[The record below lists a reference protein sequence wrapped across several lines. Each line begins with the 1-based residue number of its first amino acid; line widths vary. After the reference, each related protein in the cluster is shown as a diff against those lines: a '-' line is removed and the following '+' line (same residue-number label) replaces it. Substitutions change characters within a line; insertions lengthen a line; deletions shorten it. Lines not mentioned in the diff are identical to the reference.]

1 MIRNLLVPFLLVFT
15 FCVEAQEASKI
26 KSVNFI
32 QDGEVSKLII
42 DFDGEFIADRK
53 HLKKE
58 KQILLDIKNVVAD
71 KKFLR
76 GIDTSEFS
84 GSAVYISPY
93 RKPGAKNEVRF
104 AIQLRDNIRSFI
116 EKRKNRM
123 ILHIENRFGVFT
135 RAKLNKVED
144 GQVAREEDADAQ
156 KQKIL
161 IPKSNSVEDIL
172 ENLTQSGVK
181 RYVGRK
187 ISLNVN
193 GVSFPDVLRMIGE
206 TSGFNIIIEDDVNK
220 LKPLSINLTNLPWDQ
235 VLDTIMELGK
245 LVAIKYGNILTITT
259 AEKALAERQK
269 ELDEKSKNK
278 TLEPLVT
285 KIFPL
290 SYASDTDIKKIL
302 EDYITKDR
310 GSIQFDK
317 RTQNMIVRDTVDVI
331 EKIKKIVETLDT
343 QTPQILIESKIVEAF
358 ENYEL
363 RAGLTAP
370 GLSFTYDPLT
380 TTSGLEANEG
390 AFTFNSATNLDAT
403 QIVNATVTV
412 GRLTELAFALEL
424 METESKGRI
433 ISSPRVITQNG
444 ESATISDQTERT
456 FVTTT
461 TSELGAPQPQTT
473 KIPVTISLQVTPKVT
488 NEGSI
493 ALNVNITKSG
503 YGTTSVP
510 GELPPTNARSIQTN
524 VLVDNGSTVSIGGIY
539 QTDEQ
544 TIESGIPFLKDLPI
558 IGWLFKNGYNPQQ
571 TKSELLIFLTP
582 RVINQEEAGLTNR
595 ELGEDLGV

>member
-42 DFDGEFIADRK
+42 DFDGDFIADRK

-58 KQILLDIKNVVAD
+58 KQILLDIKNVTAD
-71 KKFLR
+71 KKLLR

-135 RAKLNKVED
+135 RAKLNKVAD
-144 GQVAREEDADAQ
+144 GQVAREEDSDTQ

-193 GVSFPDVLRMIGE
+193 GVSFPDILRMIGE

-363 RAGLTAP
+363 RAGLSGNGITFA
-370 GLSFTYDPLT
+370 YDAFSP
-380 TTSGLEANEG
+380 SGDLESNSG
-390 AFTFNSATNLDAT
+390 TFTFNSATSTNSPVFSEAS
-403 QIVNATVTV
+403 ITV
-412 GRLTELAFALEL
+412 GRLANLAFSLEL
-424 METESKGRI
+424 MESESKGKI

-444 ESATISDQTERT
+444 EQAQITDTTNRT
-456 FVTTT
+456 FIVTTT
-461 TSELGAPQPQTT
+461 TELGAAAATPQQ
-473 KIPVTISLQVTPKVT
+473 IPATISLMVTPNVT

-493 ALNVNITKSG
+493 ALKVDINKSG
-503 YGTTSVP
+503 YGTTTSA
-510 GELPPTNARSIQTN
+510 GELPPTNSRQIQTN
-524 VLVDNGSTVSIGGIY
+524 VLVENGATVSIGGIY

-558 IGWLFKNGYNPQQ
+558 IGWLFKNGYNPRE